1 MIDQLKTNKKNIAQI
16 YQQFK
21 RLVSIGIVEQVDCY
35 RARVRLPDQGNVV
48 SDWLLVVTR
57 RAKGAQDVWLPVIGE
72 QVLCLFLP
80 LDGMSVGFVLG
91 SLNSSVNMPPDA
103 NGGRHILFEDGTS
116 LEYDLAAHEIRVQ
129 VSGGLKVSVQ
139 QLDVSGNMSVS
150 GDMSIDGD
158 VSIDGDM
165 SIDGDAEITGK
176 AQINSDAEITGTTKI
191 TGNLMVLGQ
200 VDVTGIVKAQGF
212 VNA

>member
-1 MIDQLKTNKKNIAQI
+1 MIDTIKTNTKNIAQI
-16 YQQFK
+16 YQRFK
-21 RLVSIGIVEQVDCY
+21 RLASVGIVEKEDGY
-35 RARVRLPDQGNVV
+35 RVRVRLPDQGNVI

-57 RAKGAQDVWLPVIGE
+57 RAKGAQDVWMPVIGE

-91 SLNSSVNMPPDA
+91 SLNSSVNVPPDA

-129 VSGGLKVSVQ
+129 VSGGMKVSVQ
-139 QLDVSGNMSVS
+139 QLDVSGRMSVS

-158 VSIDGDM
+158 V

-176 AQINSDAEITGTTKI
+176 AQINSDAEITGTTTI

-200 VDVTGIVKAQGF
+200 VDVTGTVKAQGF